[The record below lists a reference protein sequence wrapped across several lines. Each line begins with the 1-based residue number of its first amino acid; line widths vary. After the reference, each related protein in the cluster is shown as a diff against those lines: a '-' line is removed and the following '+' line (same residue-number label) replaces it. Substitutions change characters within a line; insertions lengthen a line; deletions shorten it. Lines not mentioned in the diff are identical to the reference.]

1 MGAQSDERAS
11 WSRHLEFFITCVGF
25 AVGLGNVWRFPHLM
39 YSNGGGAFFIPYI
52 LSLVFMGIPL
62 FCLEILFGQ
71 FASKGP
77 ITIWENNPLFK
88 GLGYTMV
95 ALAAIISVYYNIVVA
110 TAIYFLFA
118 SMQSEVPWASCGN
131 DWNTC
136 ACRTYDMNAT
146 LADPMMWFNQS
157 GLNCTGQETPEKVK
171 SSSDEY
177 YYNKVLEATDGID
190 DAGKLKWDLTLCNLL
205 AWVIIAVALIK
216 GVKTMGKAVYFFAI
230 FPYILLTVLV
240 VRGVTL
246 KGAKDGLDFYLD
258 PDLSKLSDSRVWKA
272 AASQIFFSLSCC
284 TGSLTAMSSYTKFKN
299 NFIRDSMII
308 PIINCCTS
316 FYAGFAIFSVLGFMS
331 RNTGVAVENVTT
343 DGAGLIFVAYPEAL
357 YQLPVPQLWS
367 ILFFFMVVC
376 LGMGTQF
383 PSVETVMTGL
393 QDEFPVLRG
402 KRSNI
407 VFRLMVCVVGFLLG
421 MPQTTQGGSYLL
433 DLCDFFVGWPLLL
446 IGFLEVVGI
455 IWIYG
460 IKRFTEDILLM
471 VGHSKLARTMYYA
484 YFSWAMTLATPICV
498 LLIIGF
504 ECYDYKRYPEDAP
517 RWAEALGWL
526 IVAFVMMWTPL
537 WYIVKYLIA
546 ITLNPEGLTYWQIF
560 IKMNQPTRKWG
571 PADPQN
577 RTIPRYQR
585 SGPDQVP
592 HTNQAHLENPEV
604 GGSNLSL
611 PPPYPGY
618 ERSPPDFQEK
628 DNKGFH
634 GDTLENELTKL

>member
-1 MGAQSDERAS
+1 MSCQQTRSEERAS
-11 WSRHLEFFITCVGF
+11 WGRHLEFFITCIGF

-39 YSNGGGAFFIPYI
+39 YSYGGGAFFIPYI
-52 LSLVFMGIPL
+52 ISLVFMGIPL

-136 ACRTYDMNAT
+136 ACRTYDMNVT
-146 LADPMMWFNQS
+146 LVDPLMWYNS
-157 GLNCTGQETPEKVK
+157 TGLNCSKWSETFALKLLFKER
-171 SSSDEY
+171 SGG
-177 YYNKVLEATDGID
+177 KVLEATDGID
-190 DAGKLKWDLTLCNLL
+190 EPGKLKWDLTLCNLL

-246 KGAKDGLDFYLD
+246 DGAKDGLKFYLE
-258 PDLSKLSDSRVWKA
+258 PDLDKLSDSKVWKA

-331 RNTGVAVENVTT
+331 QNTGVAVENVTT
-343 DGAGLIFVAYPEAL
+343 DGPGLIFVAYPEAL

-367 ILFFFMVVC
+367 ILFFFMVIC

-402 KRSNI
+402 RRTNV
-407 VFRLMVCVVGFLLG
+407 VFRLLVCVAGFLLG
-421 MPQTTQGGSYLL
+421 LPQTTQGGSYLL

-460 IKRFTEDILLM
+460 EFGAKQETQQHSCLHHSGFVLFFNIFFMLLLTKINTENKNGTENKGNEGEGKKEKRQINR
-471 VGHSKLARTMYYA
+471 KNWRRT
-484 YFSWAMTLATPICV
+484 L
-498 LLIIGF
+498 
-504 ECYDYKRYPEDAP
+504 
-517 RWAEALGWL
+517 
-526 IVAFVMMWTPL
+526 FV
-537 WYIVKYLIA
+537 
-546 ITLNPEGLTYWQIF
+546 
-560 IKMNQPTRKWG
+560 KMNQPTKKWG
-571 PADPQN
+571 PADPAN
-577 RTIPRYQR
+577 RTIPRYQH

-592 HTNQAHLENPEV
+592 HISPVQLENQDI
-604 GGSNLSL
+604 GGSNTSL

-618 ERSPPDFQEK
+618 EEAPPKLQEK
-628 DNKGFH
+628 NKQGFDNIG
-634 GDTLENELTKL
+634 LEIERTKF

>member
-1 MGAQSDERAS
+1 ADERAS
-11 WSRHLEFFITCVGF
+11 WSRHLEFIITCIGF

-39 YSNGGGAFFIPYI
+39 YSSGGGAFFIPYI
-52 LSLVFMGIPL
+52 ISLVFMGIPL

-95 ALAAIISVYYNIVVA
+95 SLAAIISIYYNVVVA

-118 SMQSEVPWASCGN
+118 SMQSELPWASCGN

-136 ACRTYDMNAT
+136 NCRTYDMSRN
-146 LADPMMWFNQS
+146 LSDPLMWFNKS
-157 GLNCTGQETPEKVK
+157 GLNCTGKETAVNGVRG
-171 SSSDEY
+171 STDEY
-177 YYNKVLEATDGID
+177 YYNKVLEATDGIE

-216 GVKTMGKAVYFFAI
+216 GVKSMGKAVYFFAI

-246 KGAKDGLDFYLD
+246 DGAKKGIDFYLK
-258 PDLSKLSDSRVWKA
+258 PDIDKLIDSRVWKS

-284 TGSLTAMSSYTKFKN
+284 TGSLTAMSSYTKFNN

-308 PIINCCTS
+308 PIINCFTS

-331 RNTGVAVENVTT
+331 ENSGVPVDQVSR
-343 DGAGLIFVAYPEAL
+343 DGPGLIFVAYPEAL
-357 YQLPVPQLWS
+357 AQLPVPQLWS
-367 ILFFFMVVC
+367 ILFFFMMIC

-402 KRSNI
+402 RRANI
-407 VFRLMVCVVGFLLG
+407 VFRLLVCIAGFLLG

-433 DLCDFFVGWPLLL
+433 DLCDFFVGWPLML
-446 IGFLEVVGI
+446 IGFFEVVAI
-455 IWIYG
+455 IWVYG
-460 IKRFTEDILLM
+460 FFRFTEDVLLM
-471 VGHSKLARTMYYA
+471 VGHSLFAKITYYV
-484 YFSWAMTLATPICV
+484 YFSWGMAIATPLFI
-498 LLIIGF
+498 LFIIGF
-504 ECYDYKRYPEDAP
+504 DCYDYERYPSDAP

-526 IVAFVMMWTPL
+526 IVAFVMMWMPL
-537 WYIVKYLIA
+537 WYIIRFIVA
-546 ITLNPEGLTYWQIF
+546 IFQNPEGLPLWQLF
-560 IKMNQPTRKWG
+560 VKMNQPTKKWG
-571 PADPQN
+571 PQN
-577 RTIPRYQR
+577 PEHRTIPRYQ
-585 SGPDQVP
+585 
-592 HTNQAHLENPEV
+592 QASAGQQPFSDPVHLESV
-604 GGSNLSL
+604 GNSNLSL

-618 ERSPPDFQEK
+618 AHSPPNYPAN
-628 DNKGFH
+628 DNKGFESS
-634 GDTLENELTKL
+634 DIEIEKTKF